1 MTPFQNMQGSDSD
14 CTLDGETGRVAAPAE
29 CALNAG
35 RVAWKVNGE
44 IVLLLGWGRAILLQL
59 AHPLVACAIAD
70 HSDFNVQR
78 LDRLHRTLDAM
89 LALTFGNAGDAARV
103 SHRIS
108 AAHRRVC
115 GRMREPAGIYPAE
128 SEYSACDPV
137 LLRWVHATALDSF
150 LCTYE
155 LYVGPLTSKEKD
167 EYCAEASRIEPL
179 LGIPCGY
186 LPKTVAELRE
196 YIEQMVARGEIT
208 VTETARNLAREIFLP
223 LVRWPGRAIM
233 SLLYLPTI
241 GSLPPL
247 IRDAYG
253 FPWNSWH
260 LAGMLLSAKLVRA
273 LLPLAPP
280 LFRRWPAA
288 RRYEAAALGYFRP

>member
-1 MTPFQNMQGSDSD
+1 MKPLQNMEASDSD
-14 CTLDGETGRVAAPAE
+14 RALDGETRCIAAAAGCE
-29 CALNAG
+29 RNAG
-35 RVAWKVNGE
+35 RVAWKINGE

-70 HSDFNVQR
+70 HSNFNAQR

-89 LALTFGNAGDAARV
+89 LALTFGNAGEATRV
-103 SHRIS
+103 SQRIS

-128 SEYSACDPV
+128 TKYFACDPV

-155 LYVGPLTSKEKD
+155 LYVGPLTTREKD
-167 EYCAEASRIEPL
+167 EYCTEASRIEPL
-179 LGIPCGY
+179 LGIPSGY

-196 YIEQMVARGEIT
+196 YIEQMLARGEIT

-223 LVRWPGRAIM
+223 RVQWPGRAIM

-241 GSLPPL
+241 GLLPPL

-253 FPWNSWH
+253 FPWNSLH
-260 LAGMLLSAKLVRA
+260 LAGMHLSAKLVRA

-280 LFRRWPAA
+280 LFRHWPAA
-288 RRYEAAALGYFRP
+288 RRIRSL